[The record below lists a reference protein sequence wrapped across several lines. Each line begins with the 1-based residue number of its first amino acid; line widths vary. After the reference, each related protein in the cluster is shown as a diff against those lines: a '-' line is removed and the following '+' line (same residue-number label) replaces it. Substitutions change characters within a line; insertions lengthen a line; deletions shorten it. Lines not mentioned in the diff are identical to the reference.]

1 MLNTAQLRQVA
12 ARSGARDIANVEI
25 DVILTHLL
33 QLLHERGVTEH
44 LAFKGGTM
52 LRKMIF
58 GPRGR
63 LSTDLDFTARTD
75 ISVDDL
81 TITLLDALA
90 EPYHGITFRFAKDKD
105 WYLTDDG
112 CAANPIC
119 SHADNEKGIKIKLQI
134 STRERPILPVIPAQ
148 QIEQDYFRLLPFNP
162 SAVPALAFEEVIAE
176 KIRAASQR
184 SKIRDLHD
192 LSEVIARPIN
202 RSHVRTLAVLKL
214 WHSTGPGLDF
224 QRFRARITERG
235 NYDISDLRN
244 LLRRD
249 QNPDLES
256 MIRRVTEGFQFLEQ
270 LTDAELYLTTD
281 MPRRAR
287 KEAANLAAAVA
298 ADSRLFP
305 SKT

>member
-1 MLNTAQLRQVA
+1 MLTTAQLRQVA

-63 LSTDLDFTARTD
+63 ISTDLDFTARTD
-75 ISVDDL
+75 ISIDDL
-81 TITLLDALA
+81 TLMLLDALA
-90 EPYHGITFRFAKDKD
+90 QPYHGITFRFDKDKD
-105 WYLTDDG
+105 WYLTDEG
-112 CAANPIC
+112 CAANPVC
-119 SHADNEKGIKIKLQI
+119 SHANNEKGIKIKLQI
-134 STRERPILPVIPAQ
+134 STRERPILPVQPLPH
-148 QIEQDYFRLLPFNP
+148 IEQDYFRLLPFEP
-162 SAVPALAFEEVIAE
+162 SAIPSLTFEEVVAE

-192 LSEVIARPIN
+192 LSEAITRPFN
-202 RSHVRTLAVLKL
+202 RPRVRSLAVLKL

-224 QRFRARITERG
+224 QRFQARIEDRD
-235 NYDISDLRN
+235 NYDIDDLRN

-249 QNPDLES
+249 QNPDLEA
-256 MIRRVTEGFQFLEQ
+256 MIGRVRAGFMFLDQ
-270 LTDAELYLTTD
+270 LTDVERALAAD

-287 KEAANLAAAVA
+287 AKAAELIATVIAE
-298 ADSRLFP
+298 
-305 SKT
+305 T